1 MLKRICIF
9 DQLYICQMDIQSL
22 KIELAQKILQTD
34 KPDVLSRVEQLL
46 KTENNDDWWEMLPPE
61 IQETISLGLKDVE
74 DGNLLSHEQVVRE
87 AKEKY
92 GY

>member
-1 MLKRICIF
+1 
-9 DQLYICQMDIQSL
+9 MDIQAL
-22 KIELAQKILQTD
+22 KIELAQKILQTN

-61 IQETISLGLKDVE
+61 IQDTISLGLKDVE
-74 DGNLLSHEQVVRE
+74 EGNLLTHEQVVRE

>member
-1 MLKRICIF
+1 
-9 DQLYICQMDIQSL
+9 MDIQSL

-46 KTENNDDWWEMLPPE
+46 KAENNDDWWEMLPPE